1 MPRRSPAPFAPGL
14 PIQESTMAVRA
25 FPAGAG
31 PGAPK
36 RRSRAGAVLAA
47 AAAAL
52 AASALYNAYRARRSE
67 REHPP
72 AGRFVEVGGVRLH
85 YLEKGAGPP
94 VVLLHGNVVTAED
107 WVLSGVLD
115 RVAGRHRVV
124 AFDRPGY
131 GHSDRPRGSA
141 WTAAE
146 QADLLRGALRRLG
159 VERPVVVGHSWG
171 TNAALALALA
181 EPAAVRGLVL
191 LSGYYNPTLRA
202 DALLVAPA
210 AVPVLG
216 DVLRHTV
223 SPLLGAALMPLVVKG
238 MFAPLPV
245 PERFR
250 EGFPHGMAVRPSQ
263 IRAEAQDGATM
274 AYGVASMRDGYRGL
288 RMPVVIVAGT
298 EDQVVDIGRHAVR
311 LQGDIPGS
319 GLRLV
324 PGAGHMVHHAVP
336 GLVAELVEAVS
347 DRSAAPRS
355 VPRLAASAGA

>member
-25 FPAGAG
+25 FPAGPG

-52 AASALYNAYRARRSE
+52 AASALYNAYRARRTE

-72 AGRFVEVGGVRLH
+72 AGRFVQVGGVRLH
-85 YLEKGAGPP
+85 YLEKGAGPA

-131 GHSDRPRGSA
+131 GHSGRPRGSA
-141 WTAAE
+141 WTAAA
-146 QADLLRGALRRLG
+146 QAELLREALRRLG
-159 VERPVVVGHSWG
+159 VERAVVVGHSWG
-171 TNAALALALA
+171 TNLALA

-191 LSGYYNPTLRA
+191 VSGYYEPTLRA

-216 DVLRHTV
+216 GVLRHTV
-223 SPLLGAALMPLVVKG
+223 SPLLGAALLPLVVKG

-245 PERFR
+245 PERFKA
-250 EGFPHGMAVRPSQ
+250 GFSAGMAVRPSQ

-274 AYGVASMRDGYRGL
+274 AYGVAAMRDHYQDL
-288 RMPVVIVAGT
+288 RMPVVIVAGS
-298 EDQVVDIGRHAVR
+298 EDRVVDVGRHAVR
-311 LQGDIPGS
+311 LRERLPHAT
-319 GLRLV
+319 LRLV

-336 GLVAELVEAVS
+336 GEVAEAAEAVS
-347 DRSAAPRS
+347 GRSAAH
-355 VPRLAASAGA
+355 LAAAAG